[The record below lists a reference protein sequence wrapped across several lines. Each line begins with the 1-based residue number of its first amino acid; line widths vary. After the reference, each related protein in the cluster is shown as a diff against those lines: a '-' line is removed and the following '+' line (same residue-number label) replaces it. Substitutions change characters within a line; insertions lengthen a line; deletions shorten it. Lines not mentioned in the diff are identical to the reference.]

1 MTEKI
6 AEGGDL
12 KTLTIGRGL
21 SDDNR
26 VTLSKTKITNK
37 KEKYN
42 QRQNVR

>member
-21 SDDNR
+21 SRDKR
-26 VTLSKTKITNK
+26 VSLSKTKITSE